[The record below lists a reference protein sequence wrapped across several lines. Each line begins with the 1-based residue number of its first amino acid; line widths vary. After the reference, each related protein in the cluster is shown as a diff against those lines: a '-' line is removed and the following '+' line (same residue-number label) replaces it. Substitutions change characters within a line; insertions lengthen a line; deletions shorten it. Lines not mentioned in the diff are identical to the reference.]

1 MIDNFFETA
10 SFHIVKPCN
19 MKCKFCYATFD
30 DMNIS
35 KQLSI
40 TDVIVILDKL
50 KSAGLQKVTFAG
62 GEPLLYKSLKAA
74 IVHSSEI
81 GLTTSIIT
89 NGSMLNDNWLSEM
102 RPFLDWVGLSVD
114 SLDVLTQRKIG
125 RIGNKPVDY
134 YSLIESIKLFNYK
147 LKINTVVNAYNY
159 TEDMSRFIEWANPDR
174 WKVFQALRVEG
185 QNDSQFEEIK
195 VTSQQYKEFID
206 RHSRHLSLVS
216 EDNEAMTG
224 SYLLIDP
231 QGRLFENSAGKHT
244 YSAPLQ
250 SNNIETC
257 LSQIEL
263 NREMFEKR
271 GGIYD
276 W

>member
-1 MIDNFFETA
+1 MKFFETA

-30 DMNIS
+30 DMKLS

-40 TDVIVILDKL
+40 TDVILILDKL
-50 KSAGLQKVTFAG
+50 KSAGLQKITFAG
-62 GEPLLYKSLKAA
+62 GEPLLYKSLKSA

-89 NGSMLNDNWLSEM
+89 NGSMLNDSWLSEM

-114 SLDVLTQRKIG
+114 SLDHLTQRKIG
-125 RIGNKPVDY
+125 RISHKPVDY
-134 YSLIESIKLFNYK
+134 YSLIESIKIFNYK

-159 TEDMSRFIEWANPDR
+159 TENMNRFIEWSNPDR
-174 WKVFQALRVEG
+174 WKVFQALRVRG
-185 QNDSQFEEIK
+185 QNDSQFDEIK
-195 VTSQQYKEFID
+195 VSKSQYIEFVN
-206 RHSRHLSLVS
+206 RHKHQLSLVP

-231 QGRLFENSAGKHT
+231 QGRLFENSAGRHT
-244 YSAPLQ
+244 YSSPLQ

-271 GGIYD
+271 GGIYN